1 MVNGSGMKF
10 FFYDLETFGRYP
22 FRLRQAEF
30 AYCVTDSEFN
40 LIDGQSGALYCA
52 MPPDLLP
59 DPGSVM
65 VTGITPREAEE
76 KGFRENEYVKRIIA
90 SFPDS
95 NVCFTGYNNVKFD
108 DECMRALFFR
118 NFEDPYLMS
127 SYFRSYSRLDIL
139 PLVRACH
146 ALFPET
152 FRAAVKDDGTPSF
165 RLTELT
171 DLNNLNHEHAH
182 EALSDVM
189 ATIAVAGLIRKR
201 QSAFWDLFFRMRI
214 KQEFSAEADRLIA
227 LRRPAFAVS
236 TSFPGQSSYSALVLP
251 LMKVNVSGA
260 EKVACLNLSS
270 DPGRLLNHPDPRS
283 FSMHREFDEASGR
296 CSGTSLQDFNIVL
309 FNENRCECLF
319 DLSLLSPGRAA
330 ELRLDMDEAERNAA
344 VYLKEIAK
352 AKLAVRVLSE
362 KDAADNAQDG
372 RNRSPEE
379 CLYDGFISREDK
391 GLEKYFHSLE
401 RKDPRAMLDVVFG
414 DERLNRMVKHYFAR
428 NLEEH
433 LTEEERARW
442 HEYCRRHIRAES
454 GAYLARIAELEKEH
468 ADDSGKL
475 ALLRE
480 LRTLAE
486 CQ

>member
-1 MVNGSGMKF
+1 
-10 FFYDLETFGRYP
+10 
-22 FRLRQAEF
+22 
-30 AYCVTDSEFN
+30 
-40 LIDGQSGALYCA
+40 
-52 MPPDLLP
+52 
-59 DPGSVM
+59 
-65 VTGITPREAEE
+65 
-76 KGFRENEYVKRIIA
+76 
-90 SFPDS
+90 
-95 NVCFTGYNNVKFD
+95 
-108 DECMRALFFR
+108 
-118 NFEDPYLMS
+118 
-127 SYFRSYSRLDIL
+127 
-139 PLVRACH
+139 
-146 ALFPET
+146 
-152 FRAAVKDDGTPSF
+152 
-165 RLTELT
+165 
-171 DLNNLNHEHAH
+171 
-182 EALSDVM
+182 
-189 ATIAVAGLIRKR
+189 
-201 QSAFWDLFFRMRI
+201 
-214 KQEFSAEADRLIA
+214 
-227 LRRPAFAVS
+227 
-236 TSFPGQSSYSALVLP
+236 
-251 LMKVNVSGA
+251 
-260 EKVACLNLSS
+260 
-270 DPGRLLNHPDPRS
+270 
-283 FSMHREFDEASGR
+283 MHREFDEASGR

-433 LTEEERARW
+433 LTPEERERW

>member
-65 VTGITPREAEE
+65 VTGITPREAAE

-152 FRAAVKDDGTPSF
+152 FRAAVK
-165 RLTELT
+165 
-171 DLNNLNHEHAH
+171 
-182 EALSDVM
+182 
-189 ATIAVAGLIRKR
+189 
-201 QSAFWDLFFRMRI
+201 
-214 KQEFSAEADRLIA
+214 
-227 LRRPAFAVS
+227 
-236 TSFPGQSSYSALVLP
+236 
-251 LMKVNVSGA
+251 
-260 EKVACLNLSS
+260 
-270 DPGRLLNHPDPRS
+270 
-283 FSMHREFDEASGR
+283 
-296 CSGTSLQDFNIVL
+296 
-309 FNENRCECLF
+309 
-319 DLSLLSPGRAA
+319 
-330 ELRLDMDEAERNAA
+330 
-344 VYLKEIAK
+344 
-352 AKLAVRVLSE
+352 
-362 KDAADNAQDG
+362 
-372 RNRSPEE
+372 
-379 CLYDGFISREDK
+379 
-391 GLEKYFHSLE
+391 
-401 RKDPRAMLDVVFG
+401 
-414 DERLNRMVKHYFAR
+414 
-428 NLEEH
+428 
-433 LTEEERARW
+433 
-442 HEYCRRHIRAES
+442 
-454 GAYLARIAELEKEH
+454 
-468 ADDSGKL
+468 
-475 ALLRE
+475 
-480 LRTLAE
+480 
-486 CQ
+486 

>member
-10 FFYDLETFGRYP
+10 FFYDLETFGKDR

-40 LIDGQSGALYCA
+40 PIDGQSGALYCA

-59 DPGSVM
+59 DPESVM
-65 VTGITPREAEE
+65 VTGITPREAAE
-76 KGFRENEYVKRIIA
+76 KGFRENEYVRRIIA
-90 SFPDS
+90 SFPES
-95 NVCFTGYNNVKFD
+95 NVCFTGYNSVKFD

-146 ALFPET
+146 ALFPDA
-152 FRAAVKDDGTPSF
+152 FRAAVKDDGSPSF

-171 DLNNLNHEHAH
+171 ELNGLNHEHAH

-189 ATIAVAGLIRKR
+189 ATVAVAGLIRKR
-201 QSAFWDLFFRMRI
+201 QRALWDLFFRMRM

-236 TSFPGQSSYSALVLP
+236 TSFPGQSSYSALVR
-251 LMKVNVSGA
+251 V
-260 EKVACLNLSS
+260 
-270 DPGRLLNHPDPRS
+270 
-283 FSMHREFDEASGR
+283 FDEAAGHSKGIFL
-296 CSGTSLQDFNIVL
+296 SDFNIVL

-433 LTEEERARW
+433 LTPEERERW

-454 GAYLARIAELEKEH
+454 SAYLARIAELEKEH

>member
-1 MVNGSGMKF
+1 MS
-10 FFYDLETFGRYP
+10 
-22 FRLRQAEF
+22 
-30 AYCVTDSEFN
+30 
-40 LIDGQSGALYCA
+40 
-52 MPPDLLP
+52 
-59 DPGSVM
+59 
-65 VTGITPREAEE
+65 
-76 KGFRENEYVKRIIA
+76 
-90 SFPDS
+90 S
-95 NVCFTGYNNVKFD
+95 NVCFTGYNSVKFD

-146 ALFPET
+146 ALFPDA
-152 FRAAVKDDGTPSF
+152 FRAAVKDDGSPSF

-171 DLNNLNHEHAH
+171 ELNGLNHEHAH

-189 ATIAVAGLIRKR
+189 ATVAVAGLIRKR
-201 QSAFWDLFFRMRI
+201 QRALWDLFFRMRM

-260 EKVACLNLSS
+260 EKVACLNLSE
-270 DPGRLLNHPDPRS
+270 DPARLLEHPELTS
-283 FSMHREFDEASGR
+283 FSMRRVFDEAAGHSKGIFL
-296 CSGTSLQDFNIVL
+296 SDFNIVL

-433 LTEEERARW
+433 LTPEERERW

-454 GAYLARIAELEKEH
+454 SAYLARIAELEKEH

>member
-1 MVNGSGMKF
+1 MMSGLKF
-10 FFYDLETFGRYP
+10 FFYDLETFGRDR

-30 AYCVTDSEFN
+30 AYCVTDSSLKPVE
-40 LIDGQSGALYCA
+40 GMSGSIYCA

-59 DPGSVM
+59 DPESVM
-65 VTGITPREAEE
+65 VTGITPREAAE
-76 KGFRENEYVKRIIA
+76 KGFCESEYVRRII
-90 SFPDS
+90 SVFPESD
-95 NVCFTGYNNVKFD
+95 VCFTGYNNVKFD
-108 DECMRALFFR
+108 DECMRALFYR

-127 SYFRSYSRLDIL
+127 SYFRNYSRLDIL
-139 PLVRACH
+139 PLVRSCH
-146 ALFPET
+146 ALYPET
-152 FRAAVKDDGTPSF
+152 FRCAVKEDGVPSF

-171 DLNNLNHEHAH
+171 SLNDLNHDHAH

-189 ATIAVAGLIRKR
+189 ATISVAGLIRER
-201 QSAFWDLFFRMRI
+201 RPQFWDLFFRMRSR
-214 KQEFSAEADRLIA
+214 QEFSAEADRLIA

-236 TSFPGQSSYSALVLP
+236 TSFPGENAYSALVLP
-251 LMKVNVSGA
+251 LMKINLSGA

-270 DPGRLLNHPDPRS
+270 DPGRLLNHPDPKS

-372 RNRSPEE
+372 RKRSPEE

-414 DERLNRMVKHYFAR
+414 DERLNGMVKHYFAR

-433 LTEEERARW
+433 LTEDERARW
-442 HEYCRRHIRAES
+442 HDYCRRHIRAES

>member
-10 FFYDLETFGRYP
+10 FFYDLETFGKDR

-40 LIDGQSGALYCA
+40 PIDGQSGALYCA

-59 DPGSVM
+59 DPESVM
-65 VTGITPREAEE
+65 VTGITPREAAE
-76 KGFRENEYVKRIIA
+76 KGFRENEYVRRIIA
-90 SFPDS
+90 SFPES
-95 NVCFTGYNNVKFD
+95 NVCFTGYNSVKFD

-146 ALFPET
+146 ALFPDA
-152 FRAAVKDDGTPSF
+152 FRAAVKDDGSPSF

-171 DLNNLNHEHAH
+171 ELNGLNHEHAH

-189 ATIAVAGLIRKR
+189 ATVAVAGLIRKR
-201 QSAFWDLFFRMRI
+201 QRALWDLFFRMRM

-260 EKVACLNLSS
+260 SKGIFLS
-270 DPGRLLNHPDPRS
+270 
-283 FSMHREFDEASGR
+283 
-296 CSGTSLQDFNIVL
+296 DFNIVL

-433 LTEEERARW
+433 LTPEERERW

-454 GAYLARIAELEKEH
+454 SAYLARIAELEKEH

>member
-65 VTGITPREAEE
+65 VTGITPREAAE

-260 EKVACLNLSS
+260 IFLS
-270 DPGRLLNHPDPRS
+270 
-283 FSMHREFDEASGR
+283 
-296 CSGTSLQDFNIVL
+296 DFNIVL

-319 DLSLLSPGRAA
+319 DISLLSKERAA
-330 ELRLDMDEAERNAA
+330 ELHLDMAAAERNAA
-344 VYLKEIAK
+344 VYLRDIAK
-352 AKLAVRVLSE
+352 AKLAVRALTE
-362 KDAADNAQDG
+362 KDTLDNAPDT
-372 RNRSPEE
+372 RKRSAEE

-391 GLEKYFHSLE
+391 ELERYFLSLE
-401 RKDPRAMLDVVFG
+401 RKDPRAMLDVVFE
-414 DERLNRMVKHYFAR
+414 DDRLNRMVKPYFAR
-428 NLEEH
+428 NLEEQ
-433 LTEEERARW
+433 LTPEELERWRG
-442 HEYCRRHIRAES
+442 YCRRHIRAES
-454 GAYLARIAELEKEH
+454 GAYLARISELENEY
-468 ADDSGKL
+468 ADDSARL

-480 LRTLAE
+480 LRTLADCE
-486 CQ
+486 